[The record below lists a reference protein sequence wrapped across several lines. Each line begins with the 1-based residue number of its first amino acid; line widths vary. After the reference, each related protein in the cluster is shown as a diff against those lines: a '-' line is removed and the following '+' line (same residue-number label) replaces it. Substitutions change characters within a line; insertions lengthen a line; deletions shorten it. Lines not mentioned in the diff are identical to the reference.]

1 MAHFR
6 ATLRNVRTKN
16 GRIRRTSQ
24 THSTQGQRVA
34 TREEAKSQRREQ
46 IADAART
53 LMRSGDTGFTMR
65 RLAETAGV
73 SIATPYNLF
82 GSKQAVMF
90 AVLESDLAHFTA
102 LVVSQDVDE
111 LELFFRAVTLATEH
125 YARDPEYHR
134 TVLFAAY
141 TDGGREYRSLFAGPG
156 HALWRDMVQR
166 AVDAGFL
173 DRALAPN
180 ACATTLEQLLFSCVL
195 GWVQGQ
201 LSLEELLL
209 RAHYGFALVLL
220 GVARPGHRATLK
232 GRMTELQRRL
242 GRLWRTQRAAQ
253 LSSLAPEREGA
264 PGRRRA

>member
-1 MAHFR
+1 M
-6 ATLRNVRTKN
+6 
-16 GRIRRTSQ
+16 
-24 THSTQGQRVA
+24 A

-46 IADAART
+46 ITDAARS

-65 RLAETAGV
+65 NLADAAGV

-90 AVLESDLAHFTA
+90 AVLETDLAHFTA
-102 LVVSQDVDE
+102 LVTSQDVDA
-111 LELFFRAVTLATEH
+111 LERIFRAVSLATEH

-134 TVLFAAY
+134 AVLFAAY

-156 HALWRDMVQR
+156 HALWRDMVRQ
-166 AVDAGFL
+166 AVDDGYL
-173 DRALAPN
+173 DRGLEPDAFA
-180 ACATTLEQLLFSCVL
+180 ATLEQLLFSCVL

-220 GVARPGHRATLK
+220 GAARPRPRAALK
-232 GRMTELQRRL
+232 ARMTDLQRRL
-242 GRLWRTQRAAQ
+242 GALWRAQ
-253 LSSLAPEREGA
+253 LADQTPDDSGDAAEP
-264 PGRRRA
+264 PDRRRA